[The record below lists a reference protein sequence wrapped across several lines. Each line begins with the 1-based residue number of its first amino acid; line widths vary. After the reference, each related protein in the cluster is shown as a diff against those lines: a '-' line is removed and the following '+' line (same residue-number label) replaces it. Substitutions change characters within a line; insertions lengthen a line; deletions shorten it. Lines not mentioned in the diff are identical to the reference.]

1 MLQQEQPGVER
12 RLRGV
17 LEELATACSKYV
29 NHSHNKS
36 GGSTGRSKLDKERLR
51 LCQREVVRI
60 TANSNVFLF
69 IHSSSIRNN
78 SGCLNFII
86 MVT

>member
-60 TANSNVFLF
+60 KIVLILLIYKTAAAGTLSFD
-69 IHSSSIRNN
+69 
-78 SGCLNFII
+78 
-86 MVT
+86 